1 MSLKSA
7 GRTSAPW
14 RGLGD
19 LYESFHWLP
28 KKRKLNAHEI
38 LQAGNCF
45 KLRTGRGAE
54 DFHPKWFAFLPE
66 SARAEFA
73 ELLNRLEVSGCWP
86 EQLRATLIKLIPKAK
101 GGKRPIGLL
110 VALIRL
116 WERARVLEVRQWK
129 ATAFRP

>member
-1 MSLKSA
+1 MIFC
-7 GRTSAPW
+7 GRGTV
-14 RGLGD
+14 
-19 LYESFHWLP
+19 F
-28 KKRKLNAHEI
+28 KKP
-38 LQAGNCF
+38 
-45 KLRTGRGAE
+45 GRGAE

-73 ELLNRLEVSGCWP
+73 ELLHRLEVLGCWP

-129 ATAFRP
+129 ATAF